1 MLQLSNSTLRAS
13 LAAAAIAAATLGL
26 SSLPPSP
33 FSAAPAYADT
43 ITETDAF
50 NAAKELGTADAWQ
63 AFLNTY
69 PDGFHADLAR
79 AYIKN
84 LGGGG
89 NGGAQTPS
97 EPVDVG
103 TNDYPVEAGS
113 WGGIVR
119 SGPAKGY
126 PQQDSIGEGEPVT
139 LMGVA
144 PGLDGGYPWFKIA
157 YGPNGVKGYM
167 WGGILC
173 SKTGP
178 RPDVFQTC
186 PDGGVASAPQPSPPP
201 AINTVQRAVNAPS
214 WCRGPTNGAERTICS
229 DFRLSALDAQLN
241 TEFQIAVSNITS
253 AAVGGTK
260 ADVTRFRNEQAAWLG
275 QRNSCGTDLPCIQAE
290 YKTRLRVL
298 QGMNQAE

>member
-1 MLQLSNSTLRAS
+1 MLQFSRSR
-13 LAAAAIAAATLGL
+13 LAVALAATLLATVTFALPIL
-26 SSLPPSP
+26 SSGPLGV
-33 FSAAPAYADT
+33 APAYADNVP
-43 ITETDAF
+43 EKDAF
-50 NAAKELGTADAWQ
+50 NAAKELGTVDAWQ
-63 AFLNTY
+63 AFLNNY

-89 NGGAQTPS
+89 AAADPAPATP
-97 EPVDVG
+97 VLD
-103 TNDYPVEAGS
+103 DYPLEAGS

-126 PQQDSIGEGEPVT
+126 PQQDSLGEGEAVT

-157 YGPNGVKGYM
+157 YGPNGIKGYM

-178 RPDVFQTC
+178 RADLFQTC
-186 PDGGVASAPQPSPPP
+186 PDGGGAVMNPP
-201 AINTVQRAVNAPS
+201 ANPAPANTGGQRATNAPS

-229 DFRLSALDAQLN
+229 DYRLSALDRQLN
-241 TEFQIAVSNITS
+241 DEFQMAVSNITS

-260 ADVTRFRNEQAAWLG
+260 ADVSRFRNEQQAWLN
-275 QRNSCGTDLPCIQAE
+275 QRNSCGTDLPCIQSM
-290 YKTRLRVL
+290 YQSRLKAVRD
-298 QGMNQAE
+298 MNQPE